1 MSGIAPAAG
10 EFLLVAQE
18 LLDCAETA
26 LGTTAAGIPPRVC
39 LYPGAEPTWD
49 ACDCGMLAIH
59 VPRNY
64 LSASFPDVKVRPPFR
79 PKECQIPF
87 TVVEYVVTVLRC
99 VPGNDDSGRPPSC
112 DRLNASMA
120 TQLDDRQAVLWGV
133 QCCLDSR
140 LHMIGDQLAVGEQGG
155 CAGSELHV
163 FVAFANCEPCP
174 DGLF

>member
-1 MSGIAPAAG
+1 MSAPADG

-18 LLDCAETA
+18 LLDCAA
-26 LGTTAAGIPPRVC
+26 LALDTTAAGRPPRIC

-49 ACDCGMLAIH
+49 ACDCGMLALH

-64 LSASFPDVKVRPPFR
+64 PSDRFPDQKVAPPFK
-79 PKECQIPF
+79 PGAGCSIPF

-99 VPGNDDSGRPPSC
+99 VPGNDNDRPPSC

-133 QCCLDSR
+133 QCCLESR
-140 LHMIGDQLAVGEQGG
+140 THMISDQLAVGEQGG

-163 FVAFANCEPCP
+163 FVAFSNCKPCP
-174 DGLF
+174 DGFF